1 MTAELAGGIG
11 KTPAGNLQGRGESVM
26 KNNRASKIDNR
37 FCVLLY
43 LLSIYRVSQ
52 KKVGLAFD
60 GP

>member
-37 FCVLLY
+37 LCVLLY
-43 LLSIYRVSQ
+43 LLSI
-52 KKVGLAFD
+52 
-60 GP
+60 